1 MRKLCLMIAT
11 LILISPFAANAGPI
25 AFDFIGICENG
36 CSAFG
41 LNDGDAFAEEDVLVF
56 FDGTDTFAGSNY
68 TLTDIQSFVLFG
80 IDFLARATLLDIET
94 TGFTADDVLGAFV
107 MNSSFC
113 YTYTGRTCS
122 GGKFDTITGLGV
134 DPFGSGNFVR
144 SASVPEPGTLALL
157 GIGLFG
163 MGLARRSKRA

>member
-1 MRKLCLMIAT
+1 MTMRKLCLMIAT

-56 FDGTDTFAGSNY
+56 LDGTDTFAGSNY

-94 TGFTADDVLGAFV
+94 TGGGPKTHRIIELAAIKINNFEVVDAF
-107 MNSSFC
+107 N
-113 YTYTGRTCS
+113 TY
-122 GGKFDTITGLGV
+122 V
-134 DPFGSGNFVR
+134 DPQR
-144 SASVPEPGTLALL
+144 SIPDW
-157 GIGLFG
+157 
-163 MGLARRSKRA
+163 